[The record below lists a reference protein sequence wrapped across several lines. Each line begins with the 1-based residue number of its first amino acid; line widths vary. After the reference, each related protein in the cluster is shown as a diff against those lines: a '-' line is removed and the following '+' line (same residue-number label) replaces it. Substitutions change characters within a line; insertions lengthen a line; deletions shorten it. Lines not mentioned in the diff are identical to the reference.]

1 MSLIIES
8 SLDTLYQVVSSK
20 SFVKAIFSMKD
31 KEGIKKSCDGNKMV
45 FDRLYNV
52 KELENV
58 DELKDI
64 QIPENITTMM
74 EKHLGH
80 INIIF
85 STTQEIIHS
94 DDNGFLIKYTSILTQ
109 PEFIYTIVGSA
120 RLILYVR
127 MSVNKNDPEKITI
140 HWIKR
145 FVNVDTEIDDNLVLN
160 MNSNNIIDNVFEDE
174 SLKINESVVKMSETF
189 LGKEMVQECVLPY
202 INKLFQDA
210 LNVIQDTYVSK
221 LLQYLSKK
229 HFKIY
234 KKK

>member
-127 MSVNKNDPEKITI
+127 MSVNKNDPEKIYWTKPV
-140 HWIKR
+140 H
-145 FVNVDTEIDDNLVLN
+145 EQLV
-160 MNSNNIIDNVFEDE
+160 
-174 SLKINESVVKMSETF
+174 
-189 LGKEMVQECVLPY
+189 G
-202 INKLFQDA
+202 
-210 LNVIQDTYVSK
+210 
-221 LLQYLSKK
+221 
-229 HFKIY
+229 Y
-234 KKK
+234 KKYAALPGNEEYCLHHPKDIDRQERQNNFYEGIQ